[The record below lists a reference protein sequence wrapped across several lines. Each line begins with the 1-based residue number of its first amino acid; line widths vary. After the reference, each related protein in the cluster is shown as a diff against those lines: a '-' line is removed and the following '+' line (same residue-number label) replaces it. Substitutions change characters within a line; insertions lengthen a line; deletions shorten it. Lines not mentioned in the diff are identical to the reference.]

1 MNRSVYD
8 TAHNVAL
15 LLMIAFFVTVTLMWT
30 L

>member
-1 MNRSVYD
+1 MKNSVYD
-8 TAHNVAL
+8 TAHNVAF

>member
-1 MNRSVYD
+1 MKNSVYD